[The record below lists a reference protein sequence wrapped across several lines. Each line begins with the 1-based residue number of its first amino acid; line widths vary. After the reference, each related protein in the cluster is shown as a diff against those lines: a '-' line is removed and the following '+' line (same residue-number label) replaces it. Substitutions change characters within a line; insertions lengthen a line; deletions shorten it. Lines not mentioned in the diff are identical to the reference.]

1 MTKFL
6 YLASYNKIKEVINI
20 KKRFKTSKRKT
31 FYFRIILFIVTLG
44 MSLYGSFKIMNII
57 FGDKISQGI
66 IINYILGDYD
76 SNLSDLFNLKDKNF
90 FINYNFALQNEEDN
104 IVLEDDEE
112 DLTTG
117 EYMEDPKK
125 EEVSL
130 PIVYLYNTHQTEEY
144 GKDYLEPYSIKPT
157 VMLTSY
163 MLREQLNDLGIPTI
177 VETNE
182 VKKVLE
188 RNNWKYGRSYQVSR
202 MFLEN
207 AKEEN
212 KTLKLFIDLHRDSG
226 THKTTTIQC
235 DGKNLARF
243 LFVVGLEHEKYLN
256 NLNNAMILNNK
267 IESKCQKLSRGIMK
281 KSGKGVNGIYN
292 QDFDENVFLI
302 EVGGQY
308 NNIEE
313 VKNSVEVLADI
324 IFDYVKE
331 KYET

>member
-6 YLASYNKIKEVINI
+6 YLTSYNKIKEVINI
-20 KKRFKTSKRKT
+20 KKRFKTSKRKM
-31 FYFRIILFIVTLG
+31 FCLRIILFIITLG
-44 MSLYGSFKIMNII
+44 ISLYGGFKIINTI
-57 FGDKISQGI
+57 FDSKISEEI

-76 SNLSDLFNLKDKNF
+76 YNLSNFLKFKDKNF
-90 FINYNFALQNEEDN
+90 FLDYTFVLNKENEAQSEDE
-104 IVLEDDEE
+104 V

-125 EEVSL
+125 EEISL

-182 VKKVLE
+182 VKKVLNE
-188 RNNWKYGRSYQVSR
+188 KNWKYGKSYLVSR
-202 MFLEN
+202 IFLEE
-207 AKEEN
+207 AKN
-212 KTLKLFIDLHRDSG
+212 KNPSLKLFIDLHRDSG
-226 THKTTTIQC
+226 SHKATTIQC
-235 DGKNLARF
+235 EGKNFARF
-243 LFVVGLEHEKYLN
+243 LFVVGLEHEKYDN
-256 NLNNAMILNNK
+256 NLNNAMTLDNK
-267 IESKCQKLSRGIMK
+267 IETKCQKLSRGIMK

-313 VKNSVEVLADI
+313 VKNSVKLLADV

-331 KYET
+331 TYET